1 MVARWCLRGGR
12 WVASSLLV
20 VALLT
25 VPGAPRLAHADDATS
40 KAREAFQTAIKL
52 EEARSYADALV
63 KFREVAAVKKTPQVL
78 FHVGFCQEK
87 LGQWVEARATYQQ
100 ATQLTSQAN
109 DAKTVEAR
117 TAINQALASL
127 EQRLPSLQLAR
138 GKGASNAA
146 IMIDGQRVD
155 DVNTP
160 LRLMPGKHLIQ
171 ARAKNKDNFRSEIN
185 LVEGQRVT
193 IEIALDDIDDGSG
206 PPATKP
212 GKPEKPEK
220 PEKNDK
226 ASQPPEKGSG
236 RSIAPYV
243 FLGVGGASLAA
254 SGVFFLLRNSA
265 EKDLKSQC
273 IGLAC
278 PSSAKSTGDSAR
290 TMNTLSNVTVSV
302 GAVGVATGL
311 IWLLA
316 TRGDPA
322 PEKSTTSLR
331 VVPEASSS
339 QLGAGLVGQF

>member
-20 VALLT
+20 GALLT
-25 VPGAPRLAHADDATS
+25 VPGAPRLARADDATS
-40 KAREAFQTAIKL
+40 KAREAFQAAIKL
-52 EEARSYADALV
+52 EEGRSYADALV

-87 LGQWVEARATYQQ
+87 LGQWAEARATYQQ
-100 ATQLTSQAN
+100 AAQLASQSN

-117 TAINQALASL
+117 TAIDQALTSL

-138 GKGASNAA
+138 GKGASNAT
-146 IMIDGQRVD
+146 IMVDGQRVD
-155 DVNTP
+155 DLNAP

-206 PPATKP
+206 PPASKP
-212 GKPEKPEK
+212 SKPSKPEKI
-220 PEKNDK
+220 EKNDK
-226 ASQPPEKGSG
+226 ANNPDKGSG

-254 SGVFFLLRNSA
+254 SGIFFLLRNSA

-302 GAVGVATGL
+302 GAVGVATGV

-316 TRGDPA
+316 TRGDAA

-331 VVPEASSS
+331 VVPEASPS
-339 QLGAGLVGQF
+339 QLGAGLVGRF